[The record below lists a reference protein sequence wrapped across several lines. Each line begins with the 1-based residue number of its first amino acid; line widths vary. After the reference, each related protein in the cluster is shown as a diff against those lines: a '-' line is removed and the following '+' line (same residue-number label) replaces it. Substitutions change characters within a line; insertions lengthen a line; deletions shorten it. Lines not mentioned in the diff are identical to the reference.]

1 MMGIERSEELP
12 PADLPGGR
20 REPCSPSGLR
30 CYFAGKPSVLDVHA
44 QISILDEE
52 WNGLY
57 EFIMSAC
64 SQPNDVCIEG
74 MYLLG
79 EVGYNNGGLVQENMQ
94 AIVQMLSSALQSS
107 TLPVRVAASRVGMRE
122 RLEARR

>member
-1 MMGIERSEELP
+1 
-12 PADLPGGR
+12 
-20 REPCSPSGLR
+20 
-30 CYFAGKPSVLDVHA
+30 
-44 QISILDEE
+44 
-52 WNGLY
+52 
-57 EFIMSAC
+57 MSAC

-79 EVGYNNGGLVQENMQ
+79 EVGYNNGGLVQ

>member
-1 MMGIERSEELP
+1 
-12 PADLPGGR
+12 
-20 REPCSPSGLR
+20 
-30 CYFAGKPSVLDVHA
+30 
-44 QISILDEE
+44 
-52 WNGLY
+52 
-57 EFIMSAC
+57 MSAC

-122 RLEARR
+122 RLEARW